1 MYTAGQSRYFM
12 TPFPSKTRVT
22 LSDIARQL
30 NVSHTTVS
38 RALRDD
44 RQISKSLRKRVKQ
57 TAQEMGYRP
66 DAMLSALAQYRR
78 SNTASR
84 ITAEIAWI
92 NHWPDPKKLR
102 RVYEFDLYWQGA
114 AAEAERCGY
123 RLEEFCLDESMT
135 PQRLEKI
142 LLARNVPGILIPPW
156 WQGKYP
162 NWGDFRW
169 ERFCVVCFGHTIH
182 TPRAHLVTA
191 DQFYDSVLAYESI
204 RKNGYQR
211 IGMVTTVAVGK
222 RLRFLAGYL
231 FAQSQDGT
239 GQQLSPLL
247 FHDTPGDE
255 SQPKLIAWLK
265 KTKPDVIITD
275 QASLRGILARLGYLV
290 PQDIGLVTT
299 SVVDGSADAGIYQ
312 NSDEIGRAA
321 IQLLISLIH
330 HNERGIPRVRREVLV
345 EGDWVNGST
354 LPPRQ
359 I

>member
-1 MYTAGQSRYFM
+1 MA
-12 TPFPSKTRVT
+12 PSPSNARVT

-44 RQISKSLRKRVKQ
+44 RQISKSLRQQVQR

-66 DAMLSALAQYRR
+66 DAMLSALAHYRR

-102 RVYEFDLYWQGA
+102 RVGDYDLFWQGA
-114 AAEAERCGY
+114 AAEADRNGY
-123 RLEEFCLDESMT
+123 RLEEFPLDEKM
-135 PQRLEKI
+135 PPERLERI

-156 WQGKYP
+156 WHGKYP
-162 NWGDFRW
+162 DWGDFHW

-182 TPRAHLVTA
+182 APRVHLA
-191 DQFYDSVLAYESI
+191 SSDQFFDSVLAYESI

-211 IGMVTTVAVGK
+211 IGMVTNATVGT

-231 FAQSQDGT
+231 FAQSQD
-239 GQQLSPLL
+239 LASLRLPPLL
-247 FHDTPGDE
+247 FPVSSSQE
-255 SQPKLIAWLK
+255 NQPKLVAWLK
-265 KTKPDVIITD
+265 RTKPDAIFTD
-275 QASLRGILARLGYLV
+275 QAALRDMLVNAGYRV
-290 PQDIGLVTT
+290 PQDIGLART
-299 SVVDGSADAGIYQ
+299 SVMAGGSDAGIYQ
-312 NSDEIGRAA
+312 NSNEIGRVA

-330 HNERGIPRVRREVLV
+330 HNERGVPRLRRELMV
-345 EGDWVNGST
+345 EGEWADGST
-354 LPPRQ
+354 LPPRH
-359 I
+359 ISP